1 MVKPSMKIS
10 AWKGWAWIVARLRAV
25 IRALWF
31 SSYTVRIPEATLQ
44 RLLASRF
51 PLEKTRYG
59 CTLAVHDP
67 VVRLKAGGDDAVGL
81 EVTLRATLP
90 GGFRPAWRGWITLRL
105 EYQRDQGA
113 FYLRDPRLQS
123 PELPGMLAGYAKP
136 VLTLISLAL
145 DPVLA
150 ATPVYT
156 FDPADYRHRWTRM
169 FLKSVT
175 VQDGQLL
182 LELGRNGKRDF
193 VR

>member
-1 MVKPSMKIS
+1 MKVS
-10 AWKGWAWIVARLRAV
+10 AWKRWAWILTRLRAF

-31 SSYTVRIPEATLQ
+31 PSYTVRIPEATLQ
-44 RLLASRF
+44 RLLESRF

-59 CTLAVHDP
+59 CTLAVRDP
-67 VVRLKAGGDDAVGL
+67 VVRLQAGDGTVGL
-81 EVTLRATLP
+81 EVTLQATLP

-105 EYQRDQGA
+105 DYQRDQGA

-123 PELPGMLAGYAKP
+123 PDFPGMLAGYAKP
-136 VLTLISLAL
+136 VLTLIGLAL

-156 FDPADYRHRWTRM
+156 FDLADYRHRWARM

-175 VQDGQLL
+175 VRDGQLL
-182 LELGRNGKRDF
+182 LELGRDGKRDLTS
-193 VR
+193 